1 MLAVGAGAL
10 HAAALAPVPR
20 GALQVLALL
29 LLVGVLDHAAAQR
42 RTPWR
47 AALLGWLFGVAWLAG
62 TFWWLFISMHRY
74 GHLPAWLAVLAV
86 LALAGALAVI
96 VALAAML
103 FVRWRT
109 GRLAA
114 DVALWSGLWLG
125 SELLRGQILTGFPW
139 GASGYAHVD
148 GLLAWFAPWVGVYGI
163 GALAAAAAALGAR
176 LLPRRG
182 AAQAQVGGW
191 HGRTRAAMMV
201 LPGLVLGLPS
211 PAAVDFTAAAGSIS
225 VSLLQGNVAQDE
237 KFDPQRLPQAL
248 SWHAQALLASRTDL
262 VVAPET
268 ALPLLPEQL
277 PGRLWSDL
285 EQHFAASGR
294 HALVGVPLG
303 SGETGYTN
311 SAVGFGPGGAGYRYD
326 KHHLVPFGEFIPWG
340 FRWFVDLM
348 RMPLGDFSRGP
359 LAAASLEMAGQRVAP
374 NICFEDL
381 FGEELAAR
389 FRDERQAPTLM
400 VNLSNIGWF
409 GPTVA
414 VDQHLQIS
422 RLRALELQRP
432 MLRATN
438 TGATVII
445 DHLGRVTARL
455 PPHRAGVL
463 VGQVEAR
470 TGVTPFARWASRA
483 GLLPLWGLAVLLVGS
498 AVLAGRRDRARPQNH
513 GSAAVD
519 AMS

>member
-1 MLAVGAGAL
+1 MLAGGL
-10 HAAALAPVPR
+10 HALALAPVPS
-20 GALQVLALL
+20 GTLQVVALALL
-29 LLVGVLDHAAAQR
+29 VAVLHRVALQARPQQHAA
-42 RTPWR
+42 
-47 AALLGWLFGVAWLAG
+47 LMGGLFGTAWLVG
-62 TFWWLFISMHRY
+62 TFWWLFISMNRY
-74 GHLPAWLAVLAV
+74 GNLPAWLSALAV
-86 LALAGALAVI
+86 LALAAALAVI
-96 VALAAML
+96 VALAAVL

-109 GRLAA
+109 GRVVT

-148 GLLAWFAPWVGVYGI
+148 GPLAWFAPWVGVYGM
-163 GALAAAAAALGAR
+163 GALAAAVAALGAG
-176 LLPRRG
+176 LM
-182 AAQAQVGGW
+182 
-191 HGRTRAAMMV
+191 GRTGLTRAAAWRNR
-201 LPGLVLGLPS
+201 
-211 PAAVDFTAAAGSIS
+211 AAVVLVSGLAWSLPAPPAMDFTAPAGSIS

-268 ALPLLPEQL
+268 ALPLLPDQL
-277 PGRLWSDL
+277 PARLWSDL
-285 EQHFAASGR
+285 EQHFVASGR

-303 SGETGYTN
+303 TGEQGYTN
-311 SAVGFGPGGAGYRYD
+311 SAVGFGPGGASYRYD

-359 LAAASLEMAGQRVAP
+359 LAAPSLQMAGQRVAP

-389 FRDERQAPTLM
+389 FREERQAPTLL

-445 DHLGRVTARL
+445 DHRGRVTAQL
-455 PPHRAGVL
+455 PPHQAGVL
-463 VGQVEAR
+463 VGEVVAR
-470 TGVTPFARWASRA
+470 TGLTPFARWASHG
-483 GLLPLWGLAVLLVGS
+483 GLLPLWGVALLLVGAALRS
-498 AVLAGRRDRARPQNH
+498 TLSRRRGD
-513 GSAAVD
+513 
-519 AMS
+519 